1 MQGRFSCY
9 SNFSKR
15 TKRVRR
21 KKAIAVSGG
30 SKQKPLR
37 PRQRDESGDKSMS
50 EAESNAPS
58 GKRAKNGAVDA
69 VVIKKYANRRL
80 YNTATS
86 SYVTLDFLADMV
98 KNGEDFVVYD
108 AKSGDEITHS
118 VLTQIIFEEE
128 SKGQNLL
135 PIQFLRQLIRFYG
148 DSLQNFVPSYLEMSM
163 NAFSQNQDEL
173 RQKMRSTFGATPGYA
188 MFEEGVRK
196 NMELYNQA
204 MKMFSPM
211 TNLYTPSKA
220 DESADIDDLK
230 AQLAALQ
237 EKLEKMEDSDG

>member
-1 MQGRFSCY
+1 MTEKEASPGAKPRA
-9 SNFSKR
+9 N
-15 TKRVRR
+15 
-21 KKAIAVSGG
+21 G
-30 SKQKPLR
+30 ST
-37 PRQRDESGDKSMS
+37 
-50 EAESNAPS
+50 
-58 GKRAKNGAVDA
+58 DA

-108 AKSGDEITHS
+108 AKSGDDITHS

-135 PIQFLRQLIRFYG
+135 PIQFLRQLIQFYG
-148 DSLQNFVPSYLEMSM
+148 DSLQRFVPSYLEMSM
-163 NAFSQNQDEL
+163 NAFSQNQDDL
-173 RQKMRSTFGATPGYA
+173 RNRMRDAFESTPGYS

-211 TNLYTPSKA
+211 TNLYAPSQSDPA
-220 DESADIDDLK
+220 HAGRGEESDEIDELK
-230 AQLAALQ
+230 SQLAAMRQKLD
-237 EKLEKMEDSDG
+237 ELEKKGG

>member
-1 MQGRFSCY
+1 MTE
-9 SNFSKR
+9 KE
-15 TKRVRR
+15 
-21 KKAIAVSGG
+21 ASGG
-30 SKQKPLR
+30 AKP
-37 PRQRDESGDKSMS
+37 
-50 EAESNAPS
+50 
-58 GKRAKNGAVDA
+58 RANGATDA

-108 AKSGDEITHS
+108 AKSGDDITHS

-135 PIQFLRQLIRFYG
+135 PIQFLRQLIQFYG
-148 DSLQNFVPSYLEMSM
+148 DSLQRFVPSYLEMSM
-163 NAFSQNQDEL
+163 NAFSQNQDD
-173 RQKMRSTFGATPGYA
+173 MRNRMRDAFESTPGYS

-211 TNLYTPSKA
+211 TNLYAPSQSEA
-220 DESADIDDLK
+220 SQSGRSEDSDEIDDLK
-230 AQLAALQ
+230 SQLAAMRKKID
-237 EKLEKMEDSDG
+237 ELEKKGG